1 MKYFVWTL
9 VGYLCGSL
17 MFSSLVSKYLCNIDI
32 GTISDDKNPGAGNVF
47 KYVGTGWGILCLVLD
62 IGKGFLP
69 VWMAARMAGVESI
82 LFALVIAAPVAGHA
96 FPVFHK
102 WKGGKA
108 IAVTFGVLLGI
119 SSYSDAVWLLACL
132 LILFTGILVVRPH
145 HVRVIL
151 SFLLFAVWCGFHIR
165 IPSILYGCYLITLFV
180 IVKHLLAPNQGKWEV
195 RFYPAGLLRS
205 IKEHCVSTYPDLRHG
220 KWRGEHDKREKERS
234 E

>member
-9 VGYLCGSL
+9 LGYLCGSL
-17 MFSSLVSKYLCNIDI
+17 MFSSLVSNYLCNIDI

-132 LILFTGILVVRPH
+132 LILFTGVLVVRPH
-145 HVRVIL
+145 HVRVIQVL
-151 SFLLFAVWCGFHIR
+151 SMGPKRLVLTLAIR
-165 IPSILYGCYLITLFV
+165 TLQLTSFSYV
-180 IVKHLLAPNQGKWEV
+180 
-195 RFYPAGLLRS
+195 LLRL
-205 IKEHCVSTYPDLRHG
+205 IRFCFFLPAAPDYLLQG
-220 KWRGEHDKREKERS
+220 
-234 E
+234 